1 MPNLES
7 MELCE
12 SLEDYECMYYEFYD
26 VTVGCPEYCS
36 KYAYTGKLYYKVK
49 TFPNYENWISFRY
62 KFPTEYI
69 DVQEE
74 YLVID
79 EPGFIGSIGGTLGL
93 FIGFSF
99 RDLIFAFIDYLE
111 VLCSRFK
118 RQ

>member
-1 MPNLES
+1 MI
-7 MELCE
+7 
-12 SLEDYECMYYEFYD
+12 SLKPQFSHYLDL
-26 VTVGCPEYCS
+26 VTVFAQPGKVTKSRFAC
-36 KYAYTGKLYYKVK
+36 TGKLYYKVK
-49 TFPNYENWISFRY
+49 TIPNYENWISFRY

-99 RDLIFAFIDYLE
+99 RDLIFAIIDYLE
-111 VLCSRFK
+111 VLCIRFK
-118 RQ
+118 RH

>member
-69 DVQEE
+69 DVHEE
-74 YLVID
+74 YLGIIHK
-79 EPGFIGSIGGTLGL
+79 PCGQ
-93 FIGFSF
+93 
-99 RDLIFAFIDYLE
+99 IFGHFDPSSPFLWTILLNKVYE
-111 VLCSRFK
+111 VL
-118 RQ
+118 